1 MQEKAR
7 KKKEAHGTRET
18 RHRRRGMACER
29 QEREG
34 RNQAIWMQRKKGRR
48 KMEGGKGQKDKLGA
62 RDFIQK
68 LCVLSTKDI
77 LVRGKYKGRKQKNE
91 DKK

>member
-7 KKKEAHGTRET
+7 KKKEAHGTRLTRET

-34 RNQAIWMQRKKGRR
+34 RNKAIWMQRKKGRR
-48 KMEGGKGQKDKLGA
+48 KMERGKGQEDKLGA
-62 RDFIQK
+62 RDFI
-68 LCVLSTKDI
+68 
-77 LVRGKYKGRKQKNE
+77 
-91 DKK
+91 